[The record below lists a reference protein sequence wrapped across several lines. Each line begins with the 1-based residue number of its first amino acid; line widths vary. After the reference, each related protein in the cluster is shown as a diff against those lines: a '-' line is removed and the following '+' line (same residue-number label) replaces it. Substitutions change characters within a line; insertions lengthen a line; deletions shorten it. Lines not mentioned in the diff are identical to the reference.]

1 MAAITAS
8 TGRRFVGGT
17 RAPWSPV
24 TLINPCNAWRDLE
37 CLLLTFFYRG
47 GAGRSNRM
55 AESSRAEDDAAKE
68 AAIVAT
74 LNPAQLVRYKTIK
87 GEKVLPTYTNKSFFF
102 IPPSNGFRKIMI
114 QVAHAKWFDNA
125 RGPSPFLA
133 STSQLSSRR
142 ASRCDRS
149 RRAARVHDA

>member
-1 MAAITAS
+1 
-8 TGRRFVGGT
+8 
-17 RAPWSPV
+17 
-24 TLINPCNAWRDLE
+24 
-37 CLLLTFFYRG
+37 
-47 GAGRSNRM
+47 M

-125 RGPSPFLA
+125 RGPIFSLHFPTFFPPRIALRSQSPRCTGA
-133 STSQLSSRR
+133 RRLSEPLQVLTPPP
-142 ASRCDRS
+142 RS
-149 RRAARVHDA
+149 SLPFSPPPICAR